1 MDSAPYSSDAHAEP
15 QRPSARKVDSPP
27 ARPAHATSAKKATRR
42 SQLFAFTVRLTPEQ
56 RSHFEALT
64 MAQGHASVAA
74 AFKAQAL
81 SYGMEHPLQEMR
93 LSLEHMQERI
103 AEEGAWLQDRIQT
116 VSHALDGMDRN
127 VGELMAEMQTCTQAM
142 LLFAQTNEA
151 LSLAVTSLGPQRPPL
166 PHVRPVPPHS
176 KK

>member
-1 MDSAPYSSDAHAEP
+1 MDSAPIPSDVHSEP
-15 QRPSARKVDSPP
+15 RPAPARKVDSPS
-27 ARPAHATSAKKATRR
+27 ARPMHPAAGKKPARR
-42 SQLFAFTVRLTPEQ
+42 SQLFGFTIRLTAEQ
-56 RSHFEALT
+56 RNHFEALAV
-64 MAQGHASVAA
+64 AQGHASVAA
-74 AFKAQAL
+74 AFKTQAL

-127 VGELMAEMQTCTQAM
+127 VGELMGEIQTCTQAM

-151 LSLAVTSLGPQRPPL
+151 LSTAVANFGTQRPPHATAA
-166 PHVRPVPPHS
+166 PHTKR
-176 KK
+176 